1 MALLLPVAVMLL
13 VSTLTGGL
21 VVTDHSSA
29 APLLA
34 SIGVTAWL
42 LGVRWYGFRGLGL
55 RGGRPLFAGIGFAT
69 LGWVVLVLVRLVAV
83 PTLPVAAEEGGRTF
97 IFLLM
102 FEAFAVQVW
111 TFGLLFRL
119 FADWRGGLTAAI
131 GSGIMFGAVGML
143 LFQESFTGSFSGFLF
158 FLFWGLFYG
167 FIRLRTGSLIGMVI
181 IQVMQSL
188 TAWTVLVPPSPPP
201 AAGLQT
207 VYLVTS
213 IAFVILIWR
222 LWPKELEDYR
232 V

>member
-1 MALLLPVAVMLL
+1 
-13 VSTLTGGL
+13 
-21 VVTDHSSA
+21 
-29 APLLA
+29 
-34 SIGVTAWL
+34 
-42 LGVRWYGFRGLGL
+42 
-55 RGGRPLFAGIGFAT
+55 
-69 LGWVVLVLVRLVAV
+69 
-83 PTLPVAAEEGGRTF
+83 
-97 IFLLM
+97 M